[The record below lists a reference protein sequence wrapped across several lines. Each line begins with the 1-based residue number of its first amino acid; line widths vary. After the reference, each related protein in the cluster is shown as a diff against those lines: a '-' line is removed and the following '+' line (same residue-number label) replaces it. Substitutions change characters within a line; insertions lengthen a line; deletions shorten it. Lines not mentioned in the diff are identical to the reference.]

1 MSKQIYVYFCK
12 SCVDIHLLDNSI
24 SQALL
29 VGLPY
34 DSYKLVTD
42 SAWEDIQRTRLVVQ
56 LGTSLCSYVLDDA
69 QVHSFREQHQ
79 LYVDGKSDD

>member
-1 MSKQIYVYFCK
+1 MSKQIYVYFGK
-12 SCVDIHLLDNSI
+12 SCVDIHLLDNGI

-29 VGLPY
+29 VGLPH
-34 DSYKLVTD
+34 DSYELVTD

-56 LGTSLCSYVLDDA
+56 SGTALFSYALDDS

-79 LYVDGKSDD
+79 FYVDGKSND